1 MTVFYVNYYL
11 LCLPLKLTKRCAKDL
26 FMAKSEYIG
35 FRTTKE
41 IRQLLE
47 ELAEQGYRT
56 LSQQCEMAI
65 IEWLKANGYLNK
77 KPKK

>member
-1 MTVFYVNYYL
+1 
-11 LCLPLKLTKRCAKDL
+11 
-26 FMAKSEYIG
+26 MAKSEYIG

-41 IRQLLE
+41 IRQTLK

-65 IEWLKANGYLNK
+65 IEWLKEHGYLK
-77 KPKK
+77 EKPKK